1 MSKWPRM
8 ADLEGTKAQRD
19 QAEIAREMALE
30 GMRGLG
36 FEACC
41 DLFTEHVLGRPD
53 AEPSSVIAFADR
65 LGLAGWMERR
75 STE

>member
-1 MSKWPRM
+1 MNRWPTM
-8 ADLEGTKAQRD
+8 TDLEGTKAQRD
-19 QAEIAREMALE
+19 QEDIAREMALE

-75 STE
+75 LTE